1 MRFAQHE
8 TFYIRDGW
16 LNKGLHAIDHD
27 QHIFRDDEAPQR
39 LGLGK
44 NMVRSLR
51 YWMLAL
57 GLAETIGRQQGLK
70 LTQLGHIL
78 LENDPYQE
86 RDGTLWLLHYQL
98 VKNKAQATAW
108 YWFFNLYVPR
118 IFTRREFL
126 DNLDLWINANTNSDS
141 KSIAPSSLVKD
152 FDCILHTYTPNSREY
167 SPEDQME
174 SPLSALN
181 LLSAIHHE
189 DEQDRRVNYY
199 RLNVPTASSI
209 PPLILLYVLLDF
221 RETNAAQADQL
232 SLSDVM
238 RQPGGPGR
246 TFNITTSAFE
256 ELIMAVADIVP
267 EYSVTITR
275 TAGLNQVNLPRRIT
289 PQDALNSY
297 YHSDSYHPQV
307 IEKWLHSQS

>member
-8 TFYIRDGW
+8 TFHIRDGW
-16 LNKGLHAIDHD
+16 LNKGLHAIAEDA
-27 QHIFRDDEAPQR
+27 HIFRDDEAPQR

-51 YWMLAL
+51 YWMMAL
-57 GLAETIGRQQGLK
+57 GLVETIGRQQGLR

-86 RDGTLWLLHYQL
+86 RDGTLWLLHHQL
-98 VKNKAQATAW
+98 VKNSAQATAW

-118 IFTRREFL
+118 IFTRQEFL
-126 DNLDLWINANTNSDS
+126 DNLNLWINANMGSDS
-141 KSIAPSSLVKD
+141 KPIAPSSLAKD
-152 FDCILHTYTPNSREY
+152 FDCILHTYAPNSREY
-167 SPEDQME
+167 SPEDLME

-181 LLSAIHHE
+181 LLSAIHDK
-189 DEQDRRVNYY
+189 DEQDRRLRYY
-199 RLNVPTASSI
+199 RLNVPTTSSI

-221 RETNAAQADQL
+221 RETRAAQVDQL
-232 SLSDVM
+232 NLSDIM

-275 TAGLNQVNLPRRIT
+275 TAGLNLVNLPRIA
-289 PQDALNSY
+289 PQDVLKSYYYSNSY
-297 YHSDSYHPQV
+297 QPQV
-307 IEKWLHSQS
+307 IEKWSLSSS